1 MMQPARGRRS
11 ESIPVAESDGAMVSE
26 TRWRAA
32 QQYERGYWERAANEI
47 VEGSYDKV
55 NFYQWRA
62 ADLERRLREA
72 GVQDVTDGS
81 SRVLE
86 IGSGPIG
93 VAAYF
98 PAASRVAVDPLEDF
112 YSRNERLIELRQP
125 DMEYRV
131 GQGEALPVGDGEFDL
146 AIMENCIDHVRD
158 PDAVMQ
164 EIRRVLRPNGVLY
177 LTVNCRAVPGYY
189 VHRLLSRLRVD
200 AGHPHTF
207 TAARLRRMVV
217 RHGFEIQRSDEET
230 FTAAW
235 MADLRAPA
243 WKDRMKG
250 VLLVSEFVVSVI
262 GRKR

>member
-1 MMQPARGRRS
+1 
-11 ESIPVAESDGAMVSE
+11 MVSE

-32 QQYERGYWERAANEI
+32 QEYERSYWERAATEI

-55 NFYQWRA
+55 DFYQWRA

-72 GVQDVTDGS
+72 RVLDVTDGS
-81 SRVLE
+81 ARILE

-98 PAASRVAVDPLEDF
+98 PAASRVAVDPLEEF
-112 YSRNERLIELRQP
+112 YARNQKLTELRKP
-125 DMEYRV
+125 DMVYRV
-131 GQGEALPVGDGEFDL
+131 GQGEALPVEDGEFDL
-146 AIMENCIDHVRD
+146 VIMENCIDHVRD
-158 PDAVMQ
+158 TDDVMR
-164 EIRRVLRPNGVLY
+164 EIRRALRPDGVLY

-189 VHRLLSRLRVD
+189 VHRMLSRLRVD

-207 TAARLRRMVV
+207 TAGRLRDLVV
-217 RHGFEIQRSDEET
+217 RHDFEIQRSDAER
-230 FTAAW
+230 FSAAW
-235 MADLRAPA
+235 LADLRAPA